1 FFLIINDFIQ
11 LVDRVIKFIMFSFQF
26 NDISVCQTVKLKHDN
41 RFSLSFS
48 EMKRFDQIFFCILF
62 IFRFPDQTDDIIQN
76 GKCLHQTFDDMHPLF
91 CLFKFKL
98 RPFINDFLL
107 MIYIACQNLFQSE
120 QFRRPVA
127 DCNHI
132 EVIRDLQVRTLVQV
146 VDDAFDVRIFTD
158 FNRYSQALPVGFIP
172 DFQNTVDFSIRTDF
186 INLFDQICLINFE
199 WQLGHCNQICTHQ
212 DDLNIDIRTDYD
224 SAASDFISF
233 LQFILP
239 LNDAIDL
246 KIITFH
252 NFKNH
257 INYDSGFI
265 DDLKCR
271 IDDLTK
277 VMGGNIR

>member
-1 FFLIINDFIQ
+1 
-11 LVDRVIKFIMFSFQF
+11 
-26 NDISVCQTVKLKHDN
+26 
-41 RFSLSFS
+41 
-48 EMKRFDQIFFCILF
+48 
-62 IFRFPDQTDDIIQN
+62 
-76 GKCLHQTFDDMHPLF
+76 DDMHPLF

-120 QFRRPVA
+120 QFRRPIA
-127 DCNHI
+127 DCDHI

-199 WQLGHCNQICTHQ
+199 WQLGHCNQFFTAAEIFSF
-212 DDLNIDIRTDYD
+212 DLRTDDD
-224 SAASDFISF
+224 SAASGFISF
-233 LQFILP
+233 FQFILP
-239 LNDAIDL
+239 LNDAAGR
-246 KIITFH
+246 KIRTFH
-252 NFKNH
+252 NLKQL
-257 INYDSGFI
+257 INFDSGFI
-265 DDLKCR
+265 DDLQCR

-277 VMGGNIR
+277 VMGGISVAYPAEIPVDPLTRILGKRDGITVGSTSVSSKLFIKSTVFLLMSLSISLESSASFASV